1 MHYTSPSAPVAPVS
15 PGERLAT
22 LDALRG
28 VAVFGILLVNMAFFC
43 GPLYAVMM
51 SEPWWTA
58 PADRVAAGVIRTLA
72 EAKFY
77 TLFAFLFGFGMAL
90 QQRRVDD
97 RGGGFAAL
105 YARRLVV
112 LLMIGLAH
120 ALLLWY
126 GDILVVYALLGFV
139 LLLFRKTTGR
149 RLLIW
154 ALVIYVIP
162 IVLFTAF
169 TALTELGRL
178 MPNVATEIDKGMAE
192 WEQQA
197 RELADRSLAAYGSG
211 TLREILIQR
220 LTDYAYVG
228 FATLAFIVPGALA
241 TFLVGRWAA
250 LRGVL
255 HDPPAHSRF
264 WRWLGTWGLGLG
276 LLSNL
281 GYTLLLE
288 RGGVTHANW
297 TTLTAH
303 VLHWVGTPLLSGG
316 YAALIVGLMQSAAW
330 RRRLAPVTAVGRMAL
345 SNYLFQT
352 VVCTTLFYSYGLG
365 LFGKIGPAIGV
376 AVTIVIYAMQLPL
389 STWWLRRF
397 RFGPMEW
404 LWRSAT
410 YRRWQP
416 LRTATVAAASL
427 ERPA

>member
-1 MHYTSPSAPVAPVS
+1 MPVS

-28 VAVFGILLVNMAFFC
+28 VAIFGILLVNMALFC
-43 GPLYAVMM
+43 GPLYAMMM
-51 SEPWWTA
+51 SSPWWTA
-58 PADRVAAGVIRTLA
+58 PADRLAAGVIRTLA

-77 TLFAFLFGFGMAL
+77 TLFSFLFGFGMAL
-90 QQRRVDD
+90 QQRRVEDQ
-97 RGGGFAAL
+97 GGGFATL
-105 YARRLVV
+105 YVRRLVV

-139 LLLFRKTTGR
+139 LLLFRRTAGR

-154 ALVIYVIP
+154 AFVIYAIP

-169 TALTELGRL
+169 TAFTELGRT
-178 MPNVATEIDKGMAE
+178 MPDVAAQIDKGVAE

-197 RELADRSLAAYGSG
+197 RELAERSVAAYGSG

-220 LTDYAYVG
+220 LTDYAYCG
-228 FATLAFIVPGALA
+228 LATVAFIMPGALA

-255 HDPPAHSRF
+255 HDPAAHPRF
-264 WRWLGTWGLGLG
+264 WRWLRTWGLALG

-288 RGGVTHANW
+288 RGGTTHANW
-297 TTLTAH
+297 TTLAAH
-303 VLHWVGTPLLSGG
+303 ALHWAGTPLLTGG
-316 YAALIVGLMQSAAW
+316 YAALIVGLMQDEKW
-330 RRRLAPVTAVGRMAL
+330 RLRLAPVTAIGQMAL

-365 LFGKIGPAIGV
+365 LFGKIGPAVGL
-376 AVTIVIYAMQLPL
+376 AVTVVIYVIQLPL
-389 STWWLRRF
+389 STWWLRHF
-397 RFGPMEW
+397 RFGPLEW

-410 YRRWQP
+410 YLRWQAM
-416 LRTATVAAASL
+416 RT
-427 ERPA
+427 PADGRAHPPPTPP